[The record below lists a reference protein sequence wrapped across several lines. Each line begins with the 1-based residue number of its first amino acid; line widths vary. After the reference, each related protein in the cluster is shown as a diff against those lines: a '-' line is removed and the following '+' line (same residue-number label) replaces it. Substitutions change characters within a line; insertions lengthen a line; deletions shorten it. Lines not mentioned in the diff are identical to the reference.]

1 MLTLLIAA
9 TTTALGQD
17 VNSYIE
23 LLRSDVKTQAREII
37 TESMHFDE
45 HDASAFWPIYRDYE
59 FELGKLGDARI
70 ALIKEYAAN
79 YDSMTDKK
87 AEELMNKVMKFQED
101 RLKLKKKYFKK
112 IAKAL
117 SATTAAKFTQVD
129 NELQL
134 LIDLQIASQ
143 LPLVKKPT
151 GKAEMKK

>member
-1 MLTLLIAA
+1 MLIIATA
-9 TTTALGQD
+9 TAAYGQD

-37 TESMHFDE
+37 TESMHFSE
-45 HDASAFWPIYRDYE
+45 HDASVFWPLYRNYE
-59 FELGKLGDARI
+59 FELGKLGDARV
-70 ALIKEYAAN
+70 ALIKEYAEH

-87 AEELMNKVMKFQED
+87 AEELMNNAMKFQDD

-134 LIDLQIASQ
+134 LIDLQISSQ
-143 LPLVKKPT
+143 LPLVKKPAAT
-151 GKAEMKK
+151 QEKK